1 MTTTTTNFV
10 RVILLLLGI
19 DMNIYAQQ
27 IHFSHQDSLSFEFR
41 LFKGSGTYEG
51 LYFEKSTGNN
61 CASAPTLTP
70 GAALVC
76 ANTVGDGTQAGE
88 IAPTCTAFGG
98 GGVTDRTTWFRF
110 TATSTQMVLDYMRTL
125 QTNCVTS
132 LAVYG
137 PFASG
142 AGCLPTAA
150 QSVYCESGIA
160 AGDPGDHNLL
170 SGLVVGQ
177 DYLIQILN
185 KDCGGGNSR
194 EAYFCIGI
202 SNMAANNT
210 PSTATNINACG
221 SVFNGNNAQGYY
233 PSGTGTSLANLDG
246 NSGTTCSGCTA
257 GNDVPYVVNNDSW
270 FNFCSASAGQWQVS
284 FNVGTCY
291 QSSPN
296 TGLQMS
302 ILTGTTSNLTN
313 SQNAP
318 NPTAPGATWNSSTI
332 TLSAGQCAFLIVD
345 GFAGDQCTYNYTL
358 TNISGGCVLLP
369 VELSQFTLQ
378 RFERQV
384 YLKWII
390 ESEKNNDYFTVER
403 SLDGINWNQVSEIG
417 SIGNHTFQYEYSYM
431 DDLGTI
437 APSKTLYYRLSQTD
451 LDGNRKEIGLASSK
465 GLMQTDD
472 LILVT
477 PNPIKDEKFDLSIE
491 SKVESYAMIKLMDSK
506 GIEIT
511 SRSVS
516 LAHGAN
522 ILSFESDGLSHGVYF
537 FQIQTKEGFQTTRFI
552 IQ

>member
-1 MTTTTTNFV
+1 MTTTTNS
-10 RVILLLLGI
+10 LGKVLVCLCLTQAA
-19 DMNIYAQQ
+19 YSQQ
-27 IHFSHQDSLSFEFR
+27 IHFSHEDSLSFEYR
-41 LFKGSGTYEG
+41 LSKSPGTYTG
-51 LYFEKSTGNN
+51 LYYEKSTGNN
-61 CASAPTLTP
+61 CTSAPVLTP

-76 ANTVGDGTQAGE
+76 ANTVGDNTQASE
-88 IAPTCTAFGG
+88 IAPPCTAFGG

-125 QTNCVTS
+125 QTNCATS

-142 AGCLPTAA
+142 AGCLPTSA

-160 AGDPGDHNLL
+160 SGDPGDHNLL
-170 SGLVVGQ
+170 TGLVVGQ
-177 DYLIQILN
+177 DYLVQILN

-202 SNMAANNT
+202 SNVAANNT

-221 SVFNGNNAQGYY
+221 SAFNGNNAQGYY
-233 PSGTGTSLANLDG
+233 PSGTGTSLSNLDG
-246 NSGTTCSGCTA
+246 NAGTTCSGCTS

-270 FNFCSASAGQWQVS
+270 FNFCSANAGQWQVS
-284 FNVGTCY
+284 FTVGTCF
-291 QSSPN
+291 QSAPN
-296 TGLQMS
+296 NGLQMS

-313 SQNAP
+313 TQNAP

-332 TLSAGQCAFLIVD
+332 SLSAGQCAYLIVD

-369 VELSQFTLQ
+369 VELSQFSLQ
-378 RFERQV
+378 RFERQA
-384 YLKWII
+384 YLKWMI
-390 ESEKNNDYFTVER
+390 ESENSNDFFTLER
-403 SLDGINWNQVSEIG
+403 SLDGINWSNVSEIE

-431 DDLGTI
+431 DDLGSI
-437 APSKTLYYRLSQTD
+437 APSQTLYYRLSQTD
-451 LDGNRKEIGLASSK
+451 RDGNRKEIGLASSK

-472 LILVT
+472 LILVA
-477 PNPIKDEKFDLSIE
+477 PNPVKEGKFDLSIE
-491 SKVESYAMIKLMDSK
+491 SNVQSFAVITLFDNK

-516 LAHGAN
+516 LVHGAN
-522 ILSFESDGLSHGVYF
+522 ILPFESDDLAPGVYF
-537 FQIQTKEGFQTTRFI
+537 FQVQTKQGYQTARFI
-552 IQ
+552 KQ